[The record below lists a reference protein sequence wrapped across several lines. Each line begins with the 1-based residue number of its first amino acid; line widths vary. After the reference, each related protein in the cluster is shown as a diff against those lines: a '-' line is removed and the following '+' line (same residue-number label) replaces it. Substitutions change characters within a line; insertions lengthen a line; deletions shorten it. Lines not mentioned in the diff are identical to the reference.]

1 MHRRAAPDSQEMI
14 ARPADE
20 KILDARPG
28 KVDLKDPH
36 PLLCSTL
43 EVVGNH
49 ILLQLLLRPDTKV
62 LDKSAQQH
70 RTLLLHAEHAAV
82 GAAHAPRSF
91 PALAARDD
99 GRGGEDCEEGEE
111 SEGGEEGETSERK
124 QCRQPTML

>member
-1 MHRRAAPDSQEMI
+1 MLAPE
-14 ARPADE
+14 R
-20 KILDARPG
+20 
-28 KVDLKDPH
+28 PH

-70 RTLLLHAEHAAV
+70 RALLLHAEHAAV

-99 GRGGEDCEEGEE
+99 GCGGEDCEEGEE